1 MPASMIAEEAVY
13 ERRTYSVQ
21 DPSTVMEL
29 PGRIRTPSRAANCA
43 KDVASPNGSR
53 THRHRPPDG
62 FLNCHCGN
70 CSARRWQK
78 SSQLSSSWRRRNVAI
93 WSNDSRTR
101 KARTCEGTDVPKSDS
116 TFSRPNRAAMLVEAR
131 IHPTW
136 IPVKMQTTY
145 LQCGHR
151 SICRVVY
158 THVKWPSIEPGI
170 SSLRFL
176 HCNAYLWAR
185 SNNF

>member
-1 MPASMIAEEAVY
+1 MGTRVF
-13 ERRTYSVQ
+13 V
-21 DPSTVMEL
+21 ST
-29 PGRIRTPSRAANCA
+29 PGRCETHDAGLDDRRGSGIRKADVFRTRPIYSHGTAG
-43 KDVASPNGSR
+43 KD
-53 THRHRPPDG
+53 THSLTRG
-62 FLNCHCGN
+62 KL
-70 CSARRWQK
+70 RR
-78 SSQLSSSWRRRNVAI
+78 LSSSWRRRNVAI

-101 KARTCEGTDVPKSDS
+101 KARTCEGTDVPKSDR
-116 TFSRPNRAAMLVEAR
+116 TFSRPKRAAMLVEAR

-158 THVKWPSIEPGI
+158 THVKWPSIELGI

-185 SNNF
+185 SNNFETSI